1 MMYNEFLE
9 LSGKSE
15 SYISYKE
22 YTEEIEPI
30 YMACD
35 LPTKEDFIKAFNE
48 TFERIVYPIVENTI
62 SNFSTEEKLAYLYS
76 FRREE
81 MDESVRMFDRKAR
94 QIAYDY
100 MKLYLM
106 VAVVVKG
113 GIVQQIGKGVV
124 SRPETC
130 FSGQPT
136 KWAKD
141 IYKKGHGPVPEVE

>member
-106 VAVVVKG
+106 VVQCRSALWLVCDFR
-113 GIVQQIGKGVV
+113 IVCYLLCEFVFCHIRDNFMFQSFKLVL
-124 SRPETC
+124 C
-130 FSGQPT
+130 LFL
-136 KWAKD
+136 
-141 IYKKGHGPVPEVE
+141 